1 MFYRAV
7 HVVIGGPPK
16 HTNASDNGDITI
28 CTNIGLIRAAGRT
41 GSTREVHIIMRGL
54 CQPADLLHRQLQLA
68 GLGGEAAW
76 PAVERLHFD
85 MRDSDYVSNTYP
97 GDDHGPEN
105 IKVLNDFLSRSFPSL
120 LEIEYY
126 GPNSSTYCRCILLQQ
141 LIKERLYGSIPL
153 RAVRVKADFWPVL
166 TDDYATAESAPP
178 IQIECFEIE
187 GPDSMYV
194 MPTPLIIAGS
204 LVKLKVVPVVDDFV
218 WLPYVGEVVPGLE
231 QSPLSFS
238 SLRSLTLTESD
249 MREVLHYGT
258 DSSDDDSDDNDND
271 NDDDDDDNDNEQE
284 DEWTINNVEKTH
296 WSRFSIL
303 PRFDQPTFPVLA
315 NLDLRNM
322 LTSLDFNW
330 ETYAASPITSLQLYE
345 QFFGVGNVF
354 DLSIFPYLH
363 RLSIRLVLA
372 TDRIEIILA
381 NENISAVLS
390 TVSESLQHLTLGIIT
405 CDNSILQFTAP
416 PFADSLDS
424 LTLEGECGQH
434 DVDHFLQLFPN
445 LRELNV
451 CAIFSNPI
459 HTVPEAVEEYR
470 RSNAEQLLTPLNY
483 SLRVLN
489 AYGEKYFTGFDGID
503 YIPDSMREMKSE
515 LDHYRGMLAGL
526 VCRLP
531 ALYILRVGA
540 QSVDGVIESIAAIAD
555 TKVGPEYIGRLQRL
569 RVRPLDY

>member
-1 MFYRAV
+1 MFYRAA
-7 HVVIGGPPK
+7 HVVIGGPLK
-16 HTNASDNGDITI
+16 NTTAFDIGDITI

-41 GSTREVHIIMRGL
+41 GGVREVHIIMRGL
-54 CQPADLLHRQLQLA
+54 CQPANILHRQLQLA

-187 GPDSMYV
+187 GRDIMYV

-204 LVKLKVVPVVDDFV
+204 LVKLKVVPVVDDFA
-218 WLPYVGEVVPGLE
+218 WLPYVGEVVPDLE
-231 QSPLSFS
+231 LSPLSFS
-238 SLRSLTLTESD
+238 SLISLTLTESD
-249 MREVLHYGT
+249 MREEPHYGA
-258 DSSDDDSDDNDND
+258 DSSDDDSDDN
-271 NDDDDDDNDNEQE
+271 DDDDNDNEQE

-296 WSRFSIL
+296 WSRFSVL
-303 PRFDQPTFPVLA
+303 PQFDQPTFPVLT
-315 NLDLRNM
+315 NLDLRKM
-322 LTSLDFNW
+322 LVSLGFNL
-330 ETYAASPITSLQLYE
+330 EMYAASPITSLQLYE
-345 QFFGVGNVF
+345 PFFGVDNVF
-354 DLSIFPYLH
+354 DLSIFPYLRH
-363 RLSIRLVLA
+363 LSIRLVLA
-372 TDRIEIILA
+372 TDRVEIIHV
-381 NENISAVLS
+381 NEDISAMLS

-405 CDNSILQFTAP
+405 CDNSILQFIVP
-416 PFADSLDS
+416 PFADGLDS

-459 HTVPEAVEEYR
+459 HTVPEVVEEYR
-470 RSNAEQLLTPLNY
+470 SSNAEQLLTPLNY

-489 AYGEKYFTGFDGID
+489 AYGEKYFTGFDGME

-555 TKVGPEYIGRLQRL
+555 TKVGPEYIDRLQRL
-569 RVRPLDY
+569 RVRPLDYW

>member
-16 HTNASDNGDITI
+16 STNAYDIGDIII
-28 CTNIGLIRAAGRT
+28 CTNIGLIHAAGRT
-41 GSTREVHIIMRGL
+41 GGVREAHIIMRGL
-54 CQPADLLHRQLQLA
+54 CQPADLLHRQLQHA

-76 PAVERLHFD
+76 PAVERLRFD
-85 MRDSDYVSNTYP
+85 MRDSDYVGNTYP
-97 GDDHGPEN
+97 GDDHGPES

-126 GPNSSTYCRCILLQQ
+126 GPNSSTYCHCVLLEQ

-187 GPDSMYV
+187 GRECMYV

-218 WLPYVGEVVPGLE
+218 WLPYVDEVVPGLE

-249 MREVLHYGT
+249 MREELHYRTTPAGT
-258 DSSDDDSDDNDND
+258 DSSDDDDDR
-271 NDDDDDDNDNEQE
+271 DNEQE
-284 DEWTINNVEKTH
+284 DGWTIDNVEETH
-296 WSRFSIL
+296 WSRFVGL
-303 PRFDQPTFPVLA
+303 PQFDQPTFPVLA

-330 ETYAASPITSLQLYE
+330 EMYAASPITSLQLYE
-345 QFFGVGNVF
+345 SFFGVDNVF

-363 RLSIRLVLA
+363 RLSIRLIYA
-372 TDRIEIILA
+372 TNRIEIILA

-405 CDNSILQFTAP
+405 WDNSILQFTAP

-434 DVDHFLQLFPN
+434 DVEHFLQLFPN

-459 HTVPEAVEEYR
+459 HTVPEVVEEY
-470 RSNAEQLLTPLNY
+470 
-483 SLRVLN
+483 
-489 AYGEKYFTGFDGID
+489 
-503 YIPDSMREMKSE
+503 
-515 LDHYRGMLAGL
+515 
-526 VCRLP
+526 
-531 ALYILRVGA
+531 
-540 QSVDGVIESIAAIAD
+540 
-555 TKVGPEYIGRLQRL
+555 
-569 RVRPLDY
+569 